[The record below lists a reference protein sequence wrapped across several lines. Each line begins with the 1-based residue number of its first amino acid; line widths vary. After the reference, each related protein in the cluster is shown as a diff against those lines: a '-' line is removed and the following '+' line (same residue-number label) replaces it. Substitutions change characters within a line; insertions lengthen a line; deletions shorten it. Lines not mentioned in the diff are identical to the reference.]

1 MKITLATPV
10 SPCHKQCKET
20 GTAPRLGDREMT
32 YEQFKVEVDHAVAA
46 VMAAQSG
53 LLTDM
58 PNVDYSLTACE
69 AASVITSIRSSAS
82 MHLILQLIAH
92 WRWSSE

>member
-1 MKITLATPV
+1 
-10 SPCHKQCKET
+10 
-20 GTAPRLGDREMT
+20 MT

-69 AASVITSIRSSAS
+69 AASVITGADETLCKMFNKKFRINAS
-82 MHLILQLIAH
+82 YFAIDRALEMVK
-92 WRWSSE
+92 